1 MKYKTTVNGQAFEI
15 EIKGDGLVFVNGEER
30 AVDFRSLGN
39 DAIFSMIL
47 DHQSFEAVVD
57 KKDPSNYEVL
67 IAGDRYEVSVTDER
81 SERLAKA
88 RGASSD
94 PTGEVSLKSP
104 MPGTIVKVPVEPG
117 QEVKKGQTLVILESM
132 KMENEL
138 KAPRDGVVGRVEV
151 KAGQSVE
158 QNKVL
163 VTVQ

>member
-1 MKYKTTVNGQAFEI
+1 
-15 EIKGDGLVFVNGEER
+15 
-30 AVDFRSLGN
+30 
-39 DAIFSMIL
+39 
-47 DHQSFEAVVD
+47 
-57 KKDPSNYEVL
+57 
-67 IAGDRYEVSVTDER
+67 
-81 SERLAKA
+81 
-88 RGASSD
+88 
-94 PTGEVSLKSP
+94 